1 MTSSRRFA
9 RVRSIRI
16 AFASAAMLSAL
27 ARPSAA
33 EAPSAV
39 WKPAEPAD
47 AVLHAENVVWSR
59 HLHDALRL
67 PDWFDLAAE
76 NRTRLEFLDDPW
88 RPGESQKQT
97 QIVQRNRLRFGADAP
112 AGIRFLAEI
121 QDARVFNDR
130 PNDFVSNSV
139 DHLDVLQL
147 FVSATQKDL
156 FGRGLRA
163 DAHAGRMTIDVAS
176 RRLLARNDFRNTVNA
191 FDGVHLQLGSDDRM
205 WRVRGFFTFPVAIR
219 DSDLM
224 NNRLSTRRR
233 FSGVAFEDLRNPW
246 AQLDAYGLF
255 LDDLPGNRSF
265 RTWGLRAYRRPA
277 PAQVDYEGEVAGQFG
292 DRKSAAQGTRDQSAW
307 MVHAELG
314 YTFGVAWS
322 PRIAAQF
329 DYATGNDDPSD
340 DDVHAF
346 DPLFGARRWDLMPTG
361 VFGAFRRTNLV
372 SPGVR
377 LGLQPSKT
385 IRLDL
390 KVRHW
395 RLDEA
400 RDAFAGSGS
409 PAGGA
414 LTDASGD
421 AGRDL
426 GTDLELRARWEARE
440 WLAFDVGYN
449 HWWKGRFLDDVPATR
464 RRGDADYFYAQSRV
478 RF

>member
-1 MTSSRRFA
+1 
-9 RVRSIRI
+9 
-16 AFASAAMLSAL
+16 
-27 ARPSAA
+27 
-33 EAPSAV
+33 
-39 WKPAEPAD
+39 
-47 AVLHAENVVWSR
+47 
-59 HLHDALRL
+59 
-67 PDWFDLAAE
+67 
-76 NRTRLEFLDDPW
+76 
-88 RPGESQKQT
+88 
-97 QIVQRNRLRFGADAP
+97 
-112 AGIRFLAEI
+112 
-121 QDARVFNDR
+121 
-130 PNDFVSNSV
+130 
-139 DHLDVLQL
+139 
-147 FVSATQKDL
+147 
-156 FGRGLRA
+156 
-163 DAHAGRMTIDVAS
+163 
-176 RRLLARNDFRNTVNA
+176 VNA

-414 LTDASGD
+414 LADASGD